1 MRNRFGINAVMVTAL
16 LVSGGS
22 AVGAVAPISEIPL
35 EEGIVID
42 TTTGTTETVDTNA
55 DTNATVETTQGNNG
69 NTTEEA
75 KANDGTTLPL
85 DQGEV
90 NSAEVDTGTGAV
102 EVAPAPTS
110 PQEDT
115 VVLAQEETKP
125 KVEPLPKT
133 GIADNAMVY
142 TGIAL
147 LVGLAGLMFTRFS
160 KSKEA

>member
-90 NSAEVDTGTGAV
+90 NSGTGAV

>member
-55 DTNATVETTQGNNG
+55 NTNATVETTDGNNG
-69 NTTEEA
+69 QTTEEA

-102 EVAPAPTS
+102 EVAPAPTT

-115 VVLAQEETKP
+115 VVLTEKP

-133 GIADNAMVY
+133 GIADNALAY
-142 TGIAL
+142 TGLAFVL
-147 LVGLAGLMFTRFS
+147 GLAGLVFTRFS

>member
-1 MRNRFGINAVMVTAL
+1 MRNRFGINAVLVTAL

-55 DTNATVETTQGNNG
+55 NTNATVETTDGNNG
-69 NTTEEA
+69 QTTEEA

-102 EVAPAPTS
+102 EVAPAPTT

-115 VVLAQEETKP
+115 VVLTEKP

-133 GIADNAMVY
+133 GIADNALVY
-142 TGIAL
+142 TGLAL
-147 LVGLAGLMFTRFS
+147 VLGLAGLVFTRFS

>member
-22 AVGAVAPISEIPL
+22 VVGAAAPISEIPL

-42 TTTGTTETVDTNA
+42 TTTGATETA
-55 DTNATVETTQGNNG
+55 DTNTTVETTQGNNG
-69 NTTEEA
+69 QTTEEP

-115 VVLAQEETKP
+115 VVLSQEETKP

-147 LVGLAGLMFTRFS
+147 LVGLAGLMLTRFS